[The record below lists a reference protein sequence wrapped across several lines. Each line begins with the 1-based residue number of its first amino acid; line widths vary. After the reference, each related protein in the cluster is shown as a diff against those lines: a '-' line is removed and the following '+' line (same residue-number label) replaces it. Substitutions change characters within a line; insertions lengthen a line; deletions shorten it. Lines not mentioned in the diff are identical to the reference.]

1 MERRLQSSSGSKHG
15 SSLLINWGRNPPL
28 ILFKMKKILLIAFL
42 AVLLMPAI
50 AQERTVLL
58 NDGKTFDLSVNKEY
72 NYLGTGSDKWLPT
85 TRDTID
91 FVMKI
96 ANWGPGG
103 THFYATF
110 KLSPIS
116 GADTTIRVV
125 VLYKH
130 DEGESYSTLK
140 STATG
145 AAVTSTVYYTSTS
158 IGSINSSDTTGL
170 KYYTSFKPNALL
182 MYKYINFRLIL
193 LGNDSVGTGIK
204 LDRLTIQFYPF

>member
-1 MERRLQSSSGSKHG
+1 
-15 SSLLINWGRNPPL
+15 
-28 ILFKMKKILLIAFL
+28 MKKIFLLLFL
-42 AVLLMPAI
+42 ACLSLVGYS
-50 AQERTVLL
+50 QERTVLL
-58 NDGKTFDLSVNKEY
+58 NDGKVFDLSVSKEY
-72 NYLGTGSDKWLPT
+72 NYGGTSSDYLIPT

-91 FVMKI
+91 FVMKV

-110 KLSPIS
+110 KLAPIA
-116 GADTTIRVV
+116 GADTTVRVV

-140 STATG
+140 ATATG
-145 AAVTSTVYYTSTS
+145 TAVSTTVYYTSTS

-193 LGNDSVGTGIK
+193 LGDDKSGTGTGVK
-204 LDRLTIQFYPF
+204 VQRVTLQFYPF

>member
-1 MERRLQSSSGSKHG
+1 MKKLF
-15 SSLLINWGRNPPL
+15 SLLFFASFL
-28 ILFKMKKILLIAFL
+28 IVAF
-42 AVLLMPAI
+42 

-58 NDGKTFDLSVNKEY
+58 NDGKTFDLSLSKEY
-72 NYLGTGSDKWLPT
+72 NYTGTSSDYLIPT

-91 FVMKI
+91 FVMKV

-103 THFYATF
+103 THFYGTF
-110 KLSPIS
+110 KLAPIA
-116 GADTTIRVV
+116 GADTTVRVV

-140 STATG
+140 ATATG
-145 AAVTSTVYYTSTS
+145 AAVTGTVYYTSTS

-170 KYYTSFKPNALL
+170 KYYTSFKPNPLL
-182 MYKYINFRLIL
+182 LYKYINFRLIL

-204 LDRLTIQFYPF
+204 VQRVTLQFYPF

>member
-1 MERRLQSSSGSKHG
+1 
-15 SSLLINWGRNPPL
+15 
-28 ILFKMKKILLIAFL
+28 MKKIFSILFL
-42 AVLLMPAI
+42 TALVLTAV

-58 NDGKTFDLSVNKEY
+58 NDGKVFNLALNKEY
-72 NYLGTGSDKWLPT
+72 DYAGTVSDRLIPT

-91 FVMKI
+91 FVMKVT
-96 ANWGPGG
+96 NWGPGG

-116 GADTTIRVV
+116 GADTTVRIV

-130 DEGESYSTLK
+130 DEGESWSTLK

-145 AAVTSTVYYTSTS
+145 TAVTSTVYYTSTS
-158 IGSINSSDTTGL
+158 IGTINSSDTTGM

-204 LDRLTIQFYPF
+204 VERVSLQFYPF

>member
-1 MERRLQSSSGSKHG
+1 
-15 SSLLINWGRNPPL
+15 
-28 ILFKMKKILLIAFL
+28 MKKIFLLLLL
-42 AVLLMPAI
+42 ACLSLVGYS
-50 AQERTVLL
+50 QERTVLL
-58 NDGKTFDLSVNKEY
+58 NDGKVFDLSVSKEY
-72 NYLGTGSDKWLPT
+72 NYGGTSSDYLIPT

-91 FVMKI
+91 FVMKV

-110 KLSPIS
+110 KLAPIS
-116 GADTTIRVV
+116 GADTTVRIV

-140 STATG
+140 STVTG

-170 KYYTSFKPNALL
+170 KYYTSFKPNPLL

-204 LDRLTIQFYPF
+204 VQRVTIQFYPF